1 MSTGPD
7 IETIDREERIRAI
20 AYLLWE
26 EEGHPEGRA
35 EAHWL
40 QAGEIVEGEAGVPE
54 WLQPAEAQSAA
65 LTGKTVKPKSAAKDK
80 LPGIVEEV
88 TKRLAANRVA

>member
-1 MSTGPD
+1 MSTSPK
-7 IETIDREERIRAI
+7 IDFVDQEQRIRAI
-20 AYLLWE
+20 AYSLWE
-26 EEGHPEGRA
+26 EEGWPEGRA

-40 QAGEIVEGEAGVPE
+40 QACEIVAAETGVPD
-54 WLQPAEAQSAA
+54 WLQPAEPQSAE
-65 LTGKTVKPKSAAKDK
+65 LTGKAAKPKPAAKDK